1 MLTKWVLHW
10 WHRFRLSLDYLS
22 MMMMDYLSSR
32 HFIKVQLMLPCSS
45 IYSRATE
52 DSLGF
57 TWCIWFYLVS
67 KYHKVKYK
75 KCDITCTIK
84 NSQLDRL
91 PKKNCEPNFEFSI
104 FLTLSARLAPLEWMQ
119 TISTVPP
126 WGVGTFTYCT
136 RWWIYMFCTHV
147 SIKGSMISQSYCD
160 WKIDN
165 SAFSNCFA
173 KYIFFSKLNLS
184 SML

>member
-1 MLTKWVLHW
+1 MLHQSAWL
-10 WHRFRLSLDYLS
+10 
-22 MMMMDYLSSR
+22 
-32 HFIKVQLMLPCSS
+32 KVQRLNFVENTEIRSIKCECSAS
-45 IYSRATE
+45 RLIYKGFNSHITCQVNQLINVIMRKIGCSKTP
-52 DSLGF
+52 SLGRESF
-57 TWCIWFYLVS
+57 FRTWLSQTCPSPCYICWS
-67 KYHKVKYK
+67 EWMHVKPVMRK
-75 KCDITCTIK
+75 
-84 NSQLDRL
+84 
-91 PKKNCEPNFEFSI
+91 FSI

-126 WGVGTFTYCT
+126 WDVGTFTYCT